1 VKSRRSQ
8 SIADLAIVALRRSY
22 SAVPRSAPPIPLGS
36 SRPTG
41 NEEGCILTGAPPQ
54 TPGFS
59 QAFLRRSMT
68 LPNETAPAPTGRTGA
83 SQERHRRAIGL
94 VIPCRVASPQSPT
107 PFHQTYDTMHYGN
120 ARKQDSTSQE
130 NKTIDGRPPQEPTI
144 PADLPRLL
152 PDRRLDLRH
161 RCEKIW
167 IGLGAPGSM
176 IVKTPGSMILKSHS
190 DHAFCRGGGSRGRR
204 WDTSARRIGRS
215 NPAPCS

>member
-176 IVKTPGSMILKSHS
+176 IVKTPGSMILKSH
-190 DHAFCRGGGSRGRR
+190 
-204 WDTSARRIGRS
+204 T
-215 NPAPCS
+215 